1 MSTALQTAALLCTLL
16 ALVAGTAVLAR
27 SRDVQLAVA
36 VLLELLLAAGL
47 LRLAD
52 DPGWREIAV
61 TAAVV
66 VLRRVLSRGLAAGRS
81 DDHRRR
87 GEAAPA

>member
-1 MSTALQTAALLCTLL
+1 MSTALQTGALLCTVFG
-16 ALVAGTAVLAR
+16 LVSAVAVLAA
-27 SRDVQLAVA
+27 SRDGRLAIA

-52 DPGWREIAV
+52 DPGWRSIT

-66 VLRRVLSRGLAAGRS
+66 VALRRVVSAGLRWQG
-81 DDHRRR
+81 
-87 GEAAPA
+87 